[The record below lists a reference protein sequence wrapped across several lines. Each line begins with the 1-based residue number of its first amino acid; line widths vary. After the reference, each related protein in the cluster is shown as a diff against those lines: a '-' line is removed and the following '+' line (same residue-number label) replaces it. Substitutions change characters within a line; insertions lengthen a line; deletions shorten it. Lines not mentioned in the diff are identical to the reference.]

1 MEKIS
6 GAAINL
12 KDVPVTVL
20 SKLESTDWIFLAAE
34 AIEGKSGID
43 TIFVDVGDVFALTE
57 FFLITSGRTSR
68 QVKAIVEEVEDVI
81 KANGGP
87 SPHRI
92 EGNDEFKW
100 VLIDYGEFLVHVFD
114 SNERAY
120 YQLERLWSDRPL
132 GSFPRNEGAEL
143 R

>member
-1 MEKIS
+1 MNGIP
-6 GAAINL
+6 A
-12 KDVPVTVL
+12 PVI
-20 SKLESTDWIFLAAE
+20 SKLESTDWIFLAAQAVE
-34 AIEGKSGID
+34 EKSGID

-68 QVKAIVEEVEDVI
+68 QVKAIVEEVEDLI

-87 SPHRI
+87 SPQRV

-100 VLIDYGEFLVHVFD
+100 VLMDYGEFLVHVFD
-114 SNERAY
+114 TKERSY

-132 GSFPRNEGAEL
+132 GAFPLNEGADL
-143 R
+143 S